1 MNFMLSSM
9 PKGIPRNK
17 SRDYNGKK
25 TKWKPKTFLLDMQE
39 DENGE
44 IEAVYAN
51 EEDDTYQKLM

>member
-1 MNFMLSSM
+1 M

-25 TKWKPKTFLLDMQE
+25 TKWKPRTFLLDMQE